1 MEIWEAGKDLINQS
15 QPKAAREA
23 GWQLLTA
30 CAKHQYSTDLE
41 RMGYFLTLSG
51 PAHPDDFHLQLAAVE
66 DLTAGGRELSGFEYD
81 IFPLLT
87 RWLREVYATV
97 KARRRQASISRSK
110 SGAGKGKMSVS
121 GEDKN
126 FSQLFAFLQ
135 KVIKFNFRVASDE
148 DAGRL
153 LDELCSICEN
163 TSVEEDIRAC
173 IQVIDSIVTFGT
185 VPGDRLKPC
194 INVLSSILSVV
205 DELQKEAWHTVSN
218 ICKSHHG
225 QSVVRIVIE
234 TLKSYSSTEPDRESI
249 RVVRGALLILQRL
262 LAKSNEK
269 GYPTVSFNLLV
280 EGLKNVA
287 VVKSSKIGLD
297 VLKLLNALLE
307 DSDGAIHD
315 AIAEEDW
322 SDLFWVAMQCA
333 THANRPQALSRLS
346 DYESDQESVAYQL
359 RQLIGRVEA
368 LIRIHTAELLQR
380 DECLHF
386 LASMHQALPNN
397 TVSLLLEHY
406 MEGRLC
412 YPSEPGW
419 RENVQLVI
427 EGIFHDRSLSTATR
441 IHALAVIKDLYKV
454 VELNLVIANTPGEE
468 PTIEQQD
475 TAEDGSGDTELDEKA
490 LLFDLVKRVLSNVE
504 DEGDVVVLSDLVAF
518 LVHVAE
524 TADMTAFG
532 HIMDRL
538 KSIVTGQRAKGP
550 TALVSLSATTA
561 QVPSAS
567 GSADQAM
574 VAGESLSNVVTRGY
588 VHMFMRAMNWD
599 VVKTRDVFRELIHI
613 ARSKDGESDA
623 RLSAMK
629 LLFRLRA
636 TWDHRIFL
644 TSDTQ
649 SGLLAASLYRTEA
662 SLARRLAEEASQ
674 PSRAARGEQAGT
686 TRVTRGKSF
695 TQDRTLPT
703 RAVSGA
709 GASGPSTG
717 RTSTQKPLRLWSLPD
732 PDALPQEPSETVSIF
747 LFSVAE
753 EVPESEDGPGRKTGV
768 LHIAAWLEALV
779 TILQQGCD
787 WEVYSFILVH
797 LPAQLSNHPVFEDS
811 TSIVA
816 IQELRKQLCE
826 LIRANLYQEPP
837 ISSGL
842 RKSDVANC
850 LFQSITTLVSYHPY
864 FRKSDEDDI
873 VQALRIGLS
882 DKTAKTCIHALSVC
896 CHEIPM
902 SVSASLIPILTKMS
916 QVITQ
921 PFVAM
926 HILEFL
932 ACLSRLH
939 SLYSNFQTEEYRV
952 VFAIAFRYLQSVRD
966 KKRSAAMRHTNPFG
980 DQHSWT
986 LGTAGASS
994 HHDHSA
1000 ADDLPQ
1006 YVYAIAYHVVTF
1018 WYLSLRPTDRIT
1030 EIGWILERLF
1040 KDVDGMVTDEEAV
1053 ITKDFMQH
1061 IAFGNNGDSVEDPLF
1076 RKDFYGDIGV
1086 KRWIIGDSIVTIKQA
1101 KFSPWAE
1108 VTRRFPSGISS
1119 FIVRENLLPA
1129 LAHEENI
1136 GGNVDITLP
1145 PHLLNNLIAPG
1156 PHAADSY
1163 TRPIPLPDED
1173 AVNRSIRVFDL
1184 NSTVDGHKVGVIY
1197 IGENQTDEVEILANT
1212 SGSPEY
1218 NEFLQGLGTLVT
1230 LKGATFNTQGLDRT
1244 EDRDGQ
1250 YTYCWRDRV
1259 TEIVFHITTQMP
1271 TNLEHYPRSD
1281 LKKRHVGNDFVNII
1295 FNDSGRPFDFN
1306 TFPSEF
1312 NYVYIVI
1319 TPNPRR
1325 SWMGSRTAAD
1335 KRKRSLQENGAFPP
1349 SMMPFFTV
1357 QVMSKPGFPEI
1368 SPAAEPK
1375 TVSLKALPTF
1385 VRLIAL
1391 NASVFSHVWANRG
1404 GEHVGS
1410 WRARLRAIRTLR
1422 ERYSPKDELAP
1433 SPPASSKGG
1442 GGASSLG
1449 VAQGSAPAQQG
1460 GEGSRPVS
1468 GVRDSLN
1475 SLRRSS
1481 VATFFTSGS
1490 AATDQTTSHRGSI
1503 LSNTTADNTEV
1514 TSYYYANPA
1523 DAVIEAND
1531 FSKWT

>member
-1 MEIWEAGKDLINQS
+1 M
-15 QPKAAREA
+15 
-23 GWQLLTA
+23 
-30 CAKHQYSTDLE
+30 
-41 RMGYFLTLSG
+41 
-51 PAHPDDFHLQLAAVE
+51 
-66 DLTAGGRELSGFEYD
+66 
-81 IFPLLT
+81 
-87 RWLREVYATV
+87 
-97 KARRRQASISRSK
+97 
-110 SGAGKGKMSVS
+110 
-121 GEDKN
+121 
-126 FSQLFAFLQ
+126 
-135 KVIKFNFRVASDE
+135 
-148 DAGRL
+148 
-153 LDELCSICEN
+153 
-163 TSVEEDIRAC
+163 
-173 IQVIDSIVTFGT
+173 
-185 VPGDRLKPC
+185 
-194 INVLSSILSVV
+194 
-205 DELQKEAWHTVSN
+205 
-218 ICKSHHG
+218 
-225 QSVVRIVIE
+225 VRIAIE

-249 RVVRGALLILQRL
+249 RLVRGALLILQKL
-262 LAKSNEK
+262 LAKTNEK
-269 GYPTVSFNLLV
+269 GYPTVSFNLLI

-287 VVKSSKIGLD
+287 VVKSSKIALD

-307 DSDGAIHD
+307 DTDGAIHE

-322 SDLFWVAMQCA
+322 SDLFWVATQCA
-333 THANRPQALSRLS
+333 HHANKTQPLSRLS
-346 DYESDQESVAYQL
+346 DQESDHDSVAYQL

-368 LIRIHTAELLQR
+368 LIKIHTTELLQR

-386 LASMHQALPNN
+386 LASMHQVLPNN
-397 TVSLLLEHY
+397 TVSLLLGHY

-419 RENVQLVI
+419 RENVELVV
-427 EGIFHDRSLSTATR
+427 EGVFHDRSLHTATR
-441 IHALAVIKDLYKV
+441 IRALAVIKDLYKV
-454 VELNLVIANTPGEE
+454 VELNLAVANTTGEG
-468 PTIEQQD
+468 PSEQKD
-475 TAEDGSGDTELDEKA
+475 AEEDGSVDAEFDEKA
-490 LLFDLVKRVLSNVE
+490 FLFDLVKRILSYIE

-518 LVHVAE
+518 LVHVGE
-524 TADMTAFG
+524 TADMSLFN

-538 KSIVTGQRAKGP
+538 KRVVADQRAKGP
-550 TALVSLSATTA
+550 TALPPLSATSSPVA
-561 QVPSAS
+561 SAP
-567 GSADQAM
+567 ALPDQNM
-574 VAGESLSNVVTRGY
+574 VAGESLTNVVTRGY
-588 VHMFMRAMNWD
+588 VHMFMHAMNWD
-599 VVKTRDVFRELIHI
+599 VVKTQAVFAELIHV
-613 ARSKDGESDA
+613 ARSKDIESDA
-623 RLSAMK
+623 RLTAMK

-636 TWDHRIFL
+636 TWDHRMYL
-644 TSDTQ
+644 TSNTE
-649 SGLLAASLYRTEA
+649 SNLLAASLYRTEA
-662 SLARRLAEEASQ
+662 SLARRLAEEAAQ
-674 PSRAARGEQAGT
+674 PSRAARAEHAST
-686 TRVTRGKSF
+686 TRIARGKSF
-695 TQDRTLPT
+695 TQDRALPT
-703 RAVSGA
+703 RAVSGG
-709 GASGPSTG
+709 GASAASTG
-717 RTSTQKPLRLWSLPD
+717 QTSTQKALRLWSLPD
-732 PDALPQEPSETVSIF
+732 PAALPQEPSEAVSMY

-753 EVPESEDGPGRKTGV
+753 DVPESEPGPGRQTTA
-768 LHIAAWLEALV
+768 LHVAAWLEALV

-797 LPAQLSNHPVFEDS
+797 LPAQLSNHSVFEDS
-811 TSIVA
+811 ASIVA

-826 LIRANLYQEPP
+826 LVRSSSYQEPP

-842 RKSDVANC
+842 RRSDVANC

-966 KKRSAAMRHTNPFG
+966 KKRSAALRHANPFG
-980 DQHSWT
+980 DQQAWA
-986 LGTAGASS
+986 LGTASTS
-994 HHDHSA
+994 TNTHHDHNA

-1018 WYLSLRPTDRIT
+1018 WYLSLRPSDRIT

-1040 KDVDGMVTDEEAV
+1040 KDVDGMVTDEEAI

-1061 IAFGNNGDSVEDPLF
+1061 IAFGNKGDSVEDPLF
-1076 RKDFYGDIGV
+1076 RAEFYGDIEV
-1086 KRWIIGDSIVTIKQA
+1086 KRWIIGDSIVTVKQA
-1101 KFSPWAE
+1101 KHSPWAE
-1108 VTRRFPSGISS
+1108 VTRRFPAGISS
-1119 FIVRENLLPA
+1119 FVVRENLLPA

-1156 PHAADSY
+1156 PHALDSH

-1173 AVNRSIRVFDL
+1173 AVSRSIRVFDL

-1218 NEFLQGLGTLVT
+1218 NEFLRGLGILVT
-1230 LKGATFNTQGLDRT
+1230 LKGASFNTQGLDRND
-1244 EDRDGQ
+1244 DRDGQ

-1259 TEIVFHITTQMP
+1259 TEIVFHITTLMP
-1271 TNLEHYPRSD
+1271 TDLEHYPRSD
-1281 LKKRHVGNDFVNII
+1281 LKKRHIGNDFVNII
-1295 FNDSGRPFDFN
+1295 FNDSGHPFNFN
-1306 TFPSEF
+1306 TFPSDF

-1335 KRKRSLQENGAFPP
+1335 KRKRSMEDNGALPP
-1349 SMMPFFTV
+1349 AMMPFFTV

-1442 GGASSLG
+1442 GGGSSLG
-1449 VAQGSAPAQQG
+1449 VAQGSAPAQAG
-1460 GEGSRPVS
+1460 SEGSRPVS

-1503 LSNTTADNTEV
+1503 LSTTTADNTEV
-1514 TSYYYANPA
+1514 IPYYATNPV
-1523 DAVIEAND
+1523 DAIIEAND

>member
-1 MEIWEAGKDLINQS
+1 LEIWEAGKDLINQS
-15 QPKAAREA
+15 QPKVAREA

-66 DLTAGGRELSGFEYD
+66 DLTGGGRELSGFEYD

-87 RWLREVYATV
+87 RWLREVYAAV
-97 KARRRQASISRSK
+97 KVRRRQASISRSK

-135 KVIKFNFRVASDE
+135 KVIKFNFRVASDQ
-148 DAGRL
+148 DAGLL
-153 LDELCSICEN
+153 LDELCNICEN

-185 VPGDRLKPC
+185 IPGDRLKPC

-205 DELQKEAWHTVSN
+205 EELQKEAWHTVSN
-218 ICKSHHG
+218 ICRSHHG
-225 QSVVRIVIE
+225 QSVVRISIE
-234 TLKSYSSTEPDRESI
+234 TLKSYSSAEPDRESV

-269 GYPTVSFNLLV
+269 GYPTVSFNLLMQ
-280 EGLKNVA
+280 GLKNVA
-287 VVKSSKIGLD
+287 VVKSSKIALD
-297 VLKLLNALLE
+297 VLKLLNGLLD
-307 DSDGAIHD
+307 DSDGSIHE

-322 SDLFWVAMQCA
+322 SDLFWVATQCA
-333 THANRPQALSRLS
+333 AHATRTQTMSRLS
-346 DYESDQESVAYQL
+346 DYDSDQESVAYQL
-359 RQLIGRVEA
+359 IQLIGRVEA
-368 LIRIHTAELLQR
+368 LIKIHTAELLQR
-380 DECLHF
+380 DECVHF
-386 LASMHQALPNN
+386 LASMHQALPNS

-427 EGIFHDRSLSTATR
+427 EGIFHDRSLNTATR

-454 VELNLVIANTPGEE
+454 VELNLAIPNTPGEE
-468 PTIEQQD
+468 PTERRD
-475 TAEDGSGDTELDEKA
+475 AEEVVSETTELDEKA
-490 LLFDLVKRVLSNVE
+490 LLFDLVKRILADVE
-504 DEGDVVVLSDLVAF
+504 EEGDVVVLSDLVAF

-524 TADMTAFG
+524 ATDTEVFI

-538 KSIVTGQRAKGP
+538 KRVVAAQRAKGP
-550 TALVSLSATTA
+550 TALLSSPATTA
-561 QVPSAS
+561 QVTSAP
-567 GSADQAM
+567 GSIDQAM

-599 VVKTRDVFRELIHI
+599 VVKAGDVFQELVYV
-613 ARSKDGESDA
+613 ARSKDCEPDA

-636 TWDHRIFL
+636 TWDHHIFL
-644 TSDTQ
+644 ASNTESD
-649 SGLLAASLYRTEA
+649 LLAASLYRTEA
-662 SLARRLAEEASQ
+662 SLARKLAEEATQ
-674 PSRAARGEQAGT
+674 PPRATRGEQANT
-686 TRVTRGKSF
+686 TRIVRGKSF
-695 TQDRTLPT
+695 TQDRALPT
-703 RAVSGA
+703 RAVSETS
-709 GASGPSTG
+709 ASRTSTG
-717 RTSTQKPLRLWSLPD
+717 RAFTQTALRLWSLPD
-732 PDALPQEPSETVSIF
+732 PDALPQEPSEAVSIF

-753 EVPESEDGPGRKTGV
+753 EVPESEEGPGRKTAV
-768 LHIAAWLEALV
+768 LNIAAWLEALV
-779 TILQQGCD
+779 AILQHGCD
-787 WEVYSFILVH
+787 WEVYSFVLVH

-826 LIRANLYQEPP
+826 LIRANSYQEPP

-966 KKRSAAMRHTNPFG
+966 KKRSALLRHNSPFG
-980 DQHSWT
+980 DQQSP
-986 LGTAGASS
+986 GTVGAST
-994 HHDHSA
+994 HHDHNA

-1006 YVYAIAYHVVTF
+1006 YVYAIAYHVVIF
-1018 WYLSLRPTDRIT
+1018 WYLSLRPSDRIS

-1040 KDVDGMVTDEEAV
+1040 KDVDGMVTDEEAI

-1076 RKDFYGDIGV
+1076 REEFYGDIGV

-1101 KFSPWAE
+1101 KHSPWAE

-1119 FIVRENLLPA
+1119 FLVRENLLPA
-1129 LAHEENI
+1129 LAHEEDI

-1156 PHAADSY
+1156 PHAADSF

-1173 AVNRSIRVFDL
+1173 AVKRSIRVFDL
-1184 NSTVDGHKVGVIY
+1184 SSTVDGHKVGVIY
-1197 IGENQTDEVEILANT
+1197 IGEHQTDEVEILANT

-1218 NEFLQGLGTLVT
+1218 NEFLRGLGTLVT
-1230 LKGATFNTQGLDRT
+1230 LKGATFNTQGLDRS

-1271 TNLEHYPRSD
+1271 TNLQLYPRSD
-1281 LKKRHVGNDFVNII
+1281 MKKRHIGNDFVNII
-1295 FNDSGRPFDFN
+1295 FNDSGHPFHFD

-1325 SWMGSRTAAD
+1325 SWMGSRIAAD
-1335 KRKRSLQENGAFPP
+1335 KRKKSLEENGALPP

-1357 QVMSKPGFPEI
+1357 QVISKPGFPGI

-1375 TVSLKALPTF
+1375 TVSLKALPSF

-1410 WRARLRAIRTLR
+1410 WRARLRSIRTLR
-1422 ERYSPKDELAP
+1422 ERYGPKDEPTP

-1442 GGASSLG
+1442 VGASSLG
-1449 VAQGSAPAQQG
+1449 VAQGSTPAQQVG
-1460 GEGSRPVS
+1460 DGSRPVS

-1490 AATDQTTSHRGSI
+1490 AATEQTTSHRASI
-1503 LSNTTADNTEV
+1503 MSNTTADNTEV
-1514 TSYYYANPA
+1514 TAYYSNNPA

-1531 FSKWT
+1531 FSKWA